1 MTVRKR
7 PSRGGRTPRSDKPA
21 KKRRRSSHIPV
32 DPQTFFGFRRKPF
45 ALSPD
50 PKFLYRSRTHGAA
63 LTTLI
68 DAIRHLDGLLV
79 LTGAIGIGK
88 TTLCRAILEQLNR
101 NTVSAV
107 LLDPL
112 ASRED
117 LLKTLLM
124 EFGVISISD
133 LKKRRFQS
141 TSRTELNFLL
151 REFLESLTRSA
162 SAAIVVI
169 DEAHNLTPALW
180 EEIRILSDLHS
191 DHRPLH
197 LLLVGQPTLSNRLK
211 QPDTTGIDQRIS
223 VRCQLEPLSR
233 DEVDGF
239 VNHRLAIAQPRRT
252 CEFSVAALDL
262 VFQRS
267 RGVPRI
273 ISLLCDRALHEAATC
288 RSAKIDHEIIDAAS
302 TRLVAAISS
311 APAGHPDGFPG
322 PVGDWLTHLDQ
333 AVSLTAQAP
342 LEVGPP
348 RTTLNWSPRVPL
360 LKRLFP

>member
-1 MTVRKR
+1 M
-7 PSRGGRTPRSDKPA
+7 
-21 KKRRRSSHIPV
+21 
-32 DPQTFFGFRRKPF
+32 
-45 ALSPD
+45 
-50 PKFLYRSRTHGAA
+50 
-63 LTTLI
+63 
-68 DAIRHLDGLLV
+68 
-79 LTGAIGIGK
+79 
-88 TTLCRAILEQLNR
+88 LCRAILEQLNR

-112 ASRED
+112 ATRED

-124 EFGVISISD
+124 EFGVISVSD

-197 LLLVGQPTLSNRLK
+197 LLLVGQPALSNRLK

-233 DEVDGF
+233 DEVEGF

-262 VFQRS
+262 VFHRS

-288 RSAKIDHEIIDAAS
+288 RSAMIDHEIIDAAS
-302 TRLVAAISS
+302 TRLVASISS
-311 APAGHPDGFPG
+311 APAGPARRLSRPARRLAHSPRSGGQSHPKSSIGGRSAKNDSRLVAAGSAA
-322 PVGDWLTHLDQ
+322 Q
-333 AVSLTAQAP
+333 KAVSLTAGAGSLDQWIQKKPLWEECAP
-342 LEVGPP
+342 APP
-348 RTTLNWSPRVPL
+348 SEAEWKRKIWQSDIPRFCQFTNSLSRCAARAAVSADGCGGDAA
-360 LKRLFP
+360 LFPLPSSLTNKKA